1 LLQFTAHPKAH
12 SPGEPFTGKNCDE
25 TDLFGVLRPASLRI
39 LNSPNRLPP
48 INFRSRPSEPSFA
61 SKFRIMKKIILG
73 AALLLSISFTYASAA
88 ALAPQTG
95 RPPVVR
101 NITSTELP
109 AALLTGIKNDYKDY
123 WITECTETGKKNRE
137 EYFITLENADQTLQ
151 LKSSDRSSW
160 EVVSTKI
167 KE

>member
-1 LLQFTAHPKAH
+1 
-12 SPGEPFTGKNCDE
+12 
-25 TDLFGVLRPASLRI
+25 
-39 LNSPNRLPP
+39 
-48 INFRSRPSEPSFA
+48 
-61 SKFRIMKKIILG
+61 MG
-73 AALLLSISFTYASAA
+73 AALLLSISFTHASAA
-88 ALAPQTG
+88 ALAPQTS

-123 WITECTETGKKNRE
+123 WLTECSENGKKNRE

-160 EVVSTKI
+160 EVVSTKV

>member
-1 LLQFTAHPKAH
+1 LLQFTAHPKA
-12 SPGEPFTGKNCDE
+12 SLPGEPLTGKNCDE
-25 TDLFGVLRPASLRI
+25 TDLFGVLRASSLTI
-39 LNSPNRLPP
+39 LNSPVRLPP
-48 INFRSRPSEPSFA
+48 INFGPSLRGPSFA
-61 SKFRIMKKIILG
+61 LKFRIMKKILMG

-88 ALAPQTG
+88 ALAPQSS

-123 WITECTETGKKNRE
+123 WITECSENGKKNRE
-137 EYFITLENADQTLQ
+137 EYFITLENADQTVQ
-151 LKSSDRSSW
+151 LKSSARSSW

-167 KE
+167 EE